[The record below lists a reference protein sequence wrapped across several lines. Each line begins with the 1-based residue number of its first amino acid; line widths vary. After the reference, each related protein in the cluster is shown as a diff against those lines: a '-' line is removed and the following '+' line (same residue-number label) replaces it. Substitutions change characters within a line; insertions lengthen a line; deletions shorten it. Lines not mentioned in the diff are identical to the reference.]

1 MSFYQQTKTA
11 KAAAIGTIMP
21 WTGGITDIPK
31 GWIICDGSPISAVNH
46 PLLARAI
53 GDTYNNG
60 PSSFAGS
67 FPNYTG
73 NIVLPL
79 LANKN
84 LLDIETS
91 YFGIGGTESPAD
103 LDAGAI
109 SAISPLIGA
118 NSDTGVKTIYNDITT
133 DVVFTLN
140 DRSGYSGKATG
151 NVISGGEG
159 VTKTVYISPRKLG
172 RDHIK
177 PHNHSGRYDTLS
189 YTNPL
194 RPGDGI
200 IPYSNFTYTFQST
213 VSLSDNDLFIGV
225 LLDSSV
231 VVRINLVGPNTR
243 DAVSGF
249 GQGNAGRVVAGVH
262 AENPAFNY
270 TPFNVRLSPLQP
282 VLNNPRVDDATPIP
296 YGLSGANINI
306 PTAQKNYYP
315 DLTGTIDQAN
325 TFDTLLSN
333 PGTDFNKITQ
343 TAGTNDVISAH
354 LHDEFDVEFV
364 RGTLRPITSLTVD
377 IEAPNANLNLDNQ
390 ANRGAL
396 QVNFNTTQ
404 PGLTCIYIIRAY

>member
-1 MSFYQQTKTA
+1 MSFYQQTRTA

-21 WTGGITDIPK
+21 WTGGISNIPK
-31 GWIICDGSPISAVNH
+31 GWILCDGTPISAVNH

-73 NIVLPL
+73 NIVLPSL
-79 LANKN
+79 TNKN

-91 YFGIGGTESPAD
+91 YFGAGGTGSPAD
-103 LDAGAI
+103 LDPGAI
-109 SAISPLIGA
+109 SAISPLIGE

-159 VTKTVYISPRKLG
+159 VTKTVYVSPRKLG

-177 PHNHSGRYDTLS
+177 SHNHSGRYDTLS
-189 YTNPL
+189 FTNPL
-194 RPGDGI
+194 RPAGGV
-200 IPYSNFTYTFQST
+200 IPYSNFSYRFESN
-213 VSLSDNDLFIGV
+213 VSLSDSDLFIGV
-225 LLDSSV
+225 LLDSEV
-231 VVRINLVGPNTR
+231 NVRINIIGPTTR
-243 DAVSGF
+243 DSVSGF
-249 GQGNAGRVVAGVH
+249 GQGIPGRVVAGIN

-270 TPFNVRLSPLQP
+270 TPFNTKLTPLQP
-282 VLNNPRVDDATPIP
+282 ILNNPRVDTATPIP
-296 YGLSGANINI
+296 YGFQEANLNI
-306 PTAQKNYYP
+306 PSGQKNYYP
-315 DLTGTIDQAN
+315 DITGTIDQSN
-325 TFDTLLSN
+325 TFDTLLST
-333 PGTDFNKITQ
+333 PATEFNQITQ
-343 TAGTNDVISAH
+343 SPGITDVIVSH
-354 LHDEFDVEFV
+354 LHDEFDVEYV
-364 RGTLRPITSLTVD
+364 RGTLRPNTSLTVA

-390 ANRGAL
+390 SNQGAL